1 MENKIKLNVEEQV
14 LRISIPTDN
23 GTIVVNN
30 PSDKLKNELIGL
42 LVNCIVENKDFDE
55 RKLMQD
61 LIDDC
66 TNVEFEGDIFEAT
79 NLTHEAKMITN
90 EILMIFQEIM
100 AEAYQI
106 IKIAMQQAKNE
117 MLQNEILNEKD
128 KIIEKAKEI
137 QEEKME
143 EIKEEV
149 KEEVKE
155 EIPHKTVR
163 KPQRSRGR
171 VNRK

>member
-1 MENKIKLNVEEQV
+1 MENKIKLNVEEQI

-23 GTIVVNN
+23 GVIVVNN
-30 PSDKLKNELIGL
+30 PSDKLKNELVAL

-61 LIDDC
+61 LIDNC

-90 EILMIFQEIM
+90 EILIIFQEII

-106 IKIAMQQAKNE
+106 IKLAMQQTKNE
-117 MLQNEILNEKD
+117 MLQNEILDEKNE
-128 KIIEKAKEI
+128 IIEKAKEI
-137 QEEKME
+137 QEEKAE

-149 KEEVKE
+149 KEEM
-155 EIPHKTVR
+155 PHKTVR

>member
-1 MENKIKLNVEEQV
+1 MENKIKLNVEEQI

-23 GTIVVNN
+23 GTIIVNN
-30 PSDKLKNELIGL
+30 PSDKLKNELVGL

-61 LIDDC
+61 LIDNC

-90 EILMIFQEIM
+90 EILIIFQEII

-106 IKIAMQQAKNE
+106 IKLAMQQAKNE
-117 MLQNEILNEKD
+117 MLQNEILDEKNEV
-128 KIIEKAKEI
+128 IEKAKEI
-137 QEEKME
+137 QEEKIE
-143 EIKEEV
+143 EI

>member
-1 MENKIKLNVEEQV
+1 MENKIKLNVEKKI

-23 GTIVVNN
+23 GTVVVNN
-30 PSDKLKNELIGL
+30 PSDKLKNELVGL

-66 TNVEFEGDIFEAT
+66 TNVEFEGDIFEAI

-117 MLQNEILNEKD
+117 MLQNEILDEKD

-149 KEEVKE
+149 KEEV
-155 EIPHKTVR
+155 PHKIVR
-163 KPQRSRGR
+163 KPQRSRGK
-171 VNRK
+171 VSRK

>member
-1 MENKIKLNVEEQV
+1 MENKIKLNAEEKI

-23 GTIVVNN
+23 GVIVVNN
-30 PSDKLKNELIGL
+30 PSDKLKNELVGL

-61 LIDDC
+61 LIDNC

-90 EILMIFQEIM
+90 EILIIFQEII
-100 AEAYQI
+100 AEAYQV
-106 IKIAMQQAKNE
+106 IKLAMQQAKNE
-117 MLQNEILNEKD
+117 MLQNEILDEKD

-137 QEEKME
+137 QEEKAE

-149 KEEVKE
+149 KEE
-155 EIPHKTVR
+155 ISHKTVR

-171 VNRK
+171 VSRK

>member
-1 MENKIKLNVEEQV
+1 MENKIKLNVEEKV

-23 GTIVVNN
+23 GVIVVNN
-30 PSDKLKNELIGL
+30 PSDKLKNELVGL

-61 LIDDC
+61 LIDNC

-90 EILMIFQEIM
+90 EILIIFQEIIG
-100 AEAYQI
+100 EAYQI
-106 IKIAMQQAKNE
+106 IKIAMQQTKNE
-117 MLQNEILNEKD
+117 MIQNEILDEKNE
-128 KIIEKAKEI
+128 IIEKAKEI
-137 QEEKME
+137 QEGKT
-143 EIKEEV
+143 EEV
-149 KEEVKE
+149 KENVKE

>member
-1 MENKIKLNVEEQV
+1 MENKIKLNVEEKV

-30 PSDKLKNELIGL
+30 PSDKLKNELVGL

-66 TNVEFEGDIFEAT
+66 TNVEFEGDIFETT

-117 MLQNEILNEKD
+117 MLQNEILDEKD

-137 QEEKME
+137 QEEKA
-143 EIKEEV
+143 
-149 KEEVKE
+149 EEVKE
-155 EIPHKTVR
+155 EISHKAVR

>member
-1 MENKIKLNVEEQV
+1 MENKIKLNAEEKI

-30 PSDKLKNELIGL
+30 PSDKLKNELVGL

-61 LIDDC
+61 LIDNC

-90 EILMIFQEIM
+90 EILIIFQEIM

-117 MLQNEILNEKD
+117 MLQNEILDEKD

-149 KEEVKE
+149 KEEV
-155 EIPHKTVR
+155 PHKTVR

-171 VNRK
+171 VSRK

>member
-1 MENKIKLNVEEQV
+1 MENKIKLNVEEKV

-23 GTIVVNN
+23 GVIVVNN
-30 PSDKLKNELIGL
+30 PSDKLKNELVGL

-61 LIDDC
+61 LIDNC

-90 EILMIFQEIM
+90 EILIIFQEIM
-100 AEAYQI
+100 GEAYQI

-117 MLQNEILNEKD
+117 MLQNEILDEKNE
-128 KIIEKAKEI
+128 IIEKAKEI
-137 QEEKME
+137 QEKA
-143 EIKEEV
+143 EEV

>member
-1 MENKIKLNVEEQV
+1 MENKVKLNVEEKV

-30 PSDKLKNELIGL
+30 PSDKLKNELVGL

-66 TNVEFEGDIFEAT
+66 TNVEFEGDIFEST

-90 EILMIFQEIM
+90 EILIIFQEIM

-106 IKIAMQQAKNE
+106 IKLAMQQAKNE
-117 MLQNEILNEKD
+117 MLQNEILDEKNE
-128 KIIEKAKEI
+128 IVEKAKEI
-137 QEEKME
+137 QEEKAE

-149 KEEVKE
+149 KEEV
-155 EIPHKTVR
+155 PHKTVR
-163 KPQRSRGR
+163 KPQRSRGK
-171 VNRK
+171 VSRK

>member
-1 MENKIKLNVEEQV
+1 MENKVKLNVEEKV

-30 PSDKLKNELIGL
+30 PSDKLKNELVGL

-61 LIDDC
+61 LIDNC

-90 EILMIFQEIM
+90 EILIIFQEII
-100 AEAYQI
+100 AEAYQV
-106 IKIAMQQAKNE
+106 IKLAMQQAKNE
-117 MLQNEILNEKD
+117 MLQNEILDEKD

-137 QEEKME
+137 QEEKAE

-149 KEEVKE
+149 KEE
-155 EIPHKTVR
+155 ISHKTVR

-171 VNRK
+171 VSRK

>member
-1 MENKIKLNVEEQV
+1 MENKIKLNVEEKV

-23 GTIVVNN
+23 GVIVVNN
-30 PSDKLKNELIGL
+30 PSDKLKNELVGL

-117 MLQNEILNEKD
+117 MLQNEILDEKNE
-128 KIIEKAKEI
+128 IVEKAKEI
-137 QEEKME
+137 QEEKIE

-149 KEEVKE
+149 KEE
-155 EIPHKTVR
+155 ISHKTVR

-171 VNRK
+171 VSRK

>member
-1 MENKIKLNVEEQV
+1 MKNKVKLNVEEKV

-30 PSDKLKNELIGL
+30 PSDKLKNELVGL

-66 TNVEFEGDIFEAT
+66 TNVEFEGDIFEST

-117 MLQNEILNEKD
+117 MLQNEILDEKD

-149 KEEVKE
+149 KEEV
-155 EIPHKTVR
+155 PHKTVR
-163 KPQRSRGR
+163 KPQRSRGK
-171 VNRK
+171 VSRK

>member
-1 MENKIKLNVEEQV
+1 MENKIKLNAEEKI

-30 PSDKLKNELIGL
+30 PSDKLKNELVGL

-61 LIDDC
+61 LIDNC

-90 EILMIFQEIM
+90 EILIIFQEII
-100 AEAYQI
+100 AEAYQV
-106 IKIAMQQAKNE
+106 IKLAMQQAKNE
-117 MLQNEILNEKD
+117 MLQNEILDEKD

-149 KEEVKE
+149 KEEV
-155 EIPHKTVR
+155 PHKTVR

>member
-1 MENKIKLNVEEQV
+1 MENKIKLNVEEKI

-30 PSDKLKNELIGL
+30 PSDKLKNELVGL

-61 LIDDC
+61 LIDNC

-90 EILMIFQEIM
+90 EILIIFQEII
-100 AEAYQI
+100 AEAYQV
-106 IKIAMQQAKNE
+106 IKLAMQQAKNE
-117 MLQNEILNEKD
+117 MLQNEILDEKNE
-128 KIIEKAKEI
+128 IVEKAKEI
-137 QEEKME
+137 QEEKAE
-143 EIKEEV
+143 EI

-171 VNRK
+171 VSRK

>member
-1 MENKIKLNVEEQV
+1 MENKIKLNVEKKI

-30 PSDKLKNELIGL
+30 PSDKLKNELVSL

-55 RKLMQD
+55 RKIMQD
-61 LIDDC
+61 LIDNC
-66 TNVEFEGDIFEAT
+66 TNVEFEGDIFETT

-117 MLQNEILNEKD
+117 MLQNEILDEKD

-149 KEEVKE
+149 KEEV
-155 EIPHKTVR
+155 PHKTVR
-163 KPQRSRGR
+163 KPQRSRGK
-171 VNRK
+171 VSRK

>member
-1 MENKIKLNVEEQV
+1 MENKIKLNVEEKV

-23 GTIVVNN
+23 GVIVVNN
-30 PSDKLKNELIGL
+30 PSDKLKNELVGL

-61 LIDDC
+61 LIDNC

-90 EILMIFQEIM
+90 EILIIFQEIM

-106 IKIAMQQAKNE
+106 IKLAMQQAKNE
-117 MLQNEILNEKD
+117 MLQNEILDEKNEV
-128 KIIEKAKEI
+128 IEKAKEI
-137 QEEKME
+137 QEKV
-143 EIKEEV
+143 EEV

>member
-1 MENKIKLNVEEQV
+1 MENKIKLNVEEQI

-23 GTIVVNN
+23 GVIVVNN

-61 LIDDC
+61 LIDNC

-90 EILMIFQEIM
+90 EILIIFQEIIG
-100 AEAYQI
+100 EAYQI

-117 MLQNEILNEKD
+117 MLQNEILDEKH

-149 KEEVKE
+149 KEE
-155 EIPHKTVR
+155 ISHKIVR

>member
-1 MENKIKLNVEEQV
+1 MENKIKLNVEKKI

-30 PSDKLKNELIGL
+30 PSDKLKNELVGL

-66 TNVEFEGDIFEAT
+66 TNVEFEGDIFEST

-117 MLQNEILNEKD
+117 
-128 KIIEKAKEI
+128 IIEKAKEI
-137 QEEKME
+137 QEEKVE
-143 EIKEEV
+143 EF
-149 KEEVKE
+149 KE
-155 EIPHKTVR
+155 EITHKTVR

-171 VNRK
+171 VSRK

>member
-1 MENKIKLNVEEQV
+1 MENKIKLNVEEKV
-14 LRISIPTDN
+14 LRLSIPTDN
-23 GTIVVNN
+23 GVIVVNN
-30 PSDKLKNELIGL
+30 PSDKLKNELVGL

-61 LIDDC
+61 LIDNC

-90 EILMIFQEIM
+90 EILIIFQEII

-106 IKIAMQQAKNE
+106 IKLAMQQTKNE
-117 MLQNEILNEKD
+117 MLQNEILDEKNEV
-128 KIIEKAKEI
+128 IEKAKEI
-137 QEEKME
+137 QEEKAE

-149 KEEVKE
+149 KEET
-155 EIPHKTVR
+155 PHKPVR

>member
-1 MENKIKLNVEEQV
+1 MENKIKLNAEEKI

-30 PSDKLKNELIGL
+30 PSDKLKNELVGL

-117 MLQNEILNEKD
+117 MLQNEILDEKD

-149 KEEVKE
+149 KEEV
-155 EIPHKTVR
+155 PHKTVR
-163 KPQRSRGR
+163 KPQRSRGK
-171 VNRK
+171 VSRK

>member
-1 MENKIKLNVEEQV
+1 MENKIKLNVEEKV

-23 GTIVVNN
+23 GVIVVNN
-30 PSDKLKNELIGL
+30 PSDKLKNELVGL

-66 TNVEFEGDIFEAT
+66 TNVEFEGDIFETT

-117 MLQNEILNEKD
+117 MLQNEILDEKD

-149 KEEVKE
+149 KEEV
-155 EIPHKTVR
+155 PHKTVR
-163 KPQRSRGR
+163 KPQRSRGK
-171 VNRK
+171 VSRK

>member
-1 MENKIKLNVEEQV
+1 MENKIKLNVEEQI

-23 GTIVVNN
+23 GVIVVNN

-61 LIDDC
+61 LIDNC

-90 EILMIFQEIM
+90 EILIIFQEIM

-117 MLQNEILNEKD
+117 MLQNEILDEKNEV
-128 KIIEKAKEI
+128 IEKAKEI
-137 QEEKME
+137 QEKA
-143 EIKEEV
+143 
-149 KEEVKE
+149 EEVKE
-155 EIPHKTVR
+155 EITHKTVR

-171 VNRK
+171 VSRK

>member
-1 MENKIKLNVEEQV
+1 MKNKIKLNVEEKI

-30 PSDKLKNELIGL
+30 PSDKLKNELVGL

-117 MLQNEILNEKD
+117 MLQNEILDEKD

-137 QEEKME
+137 QEEKIE
-143 EIKEEV
+143 EI

-163 KPQRSRGR
+163 KPQRGRGKVSR
-171 VNRK
+171 K

>member
-1 MENKIKLNVEEQV
+1 MENKIKLNVEEQI

-23 GTIVVNN
+23 GVIVVNN
-30 PSDKLKNELIGL
+30 PSDKLKNELVGL

-61 LIDDC
+61 LIDNC

-90 EILMIFQEIM
+90 EILIIFQEII
-100 AEAYQI
+100 AEAYQV
-106 IKIAMQQAKNE
+106 IKLAMQQTKNE
-117 MLQNEILNEKD
+117 MLQNEILDEKNE
-128 KIIEKAKEI
+128 IIEKAKEI
-137 QEEKME
+137 QEEKVE
-143 EIKEEV
+143 EIKEEI
-149 KEEVKE
+149 KEEM
-155 EIPHKTVR
+155 PHKTVR

>member
-1 MENKIKLNVEEQV
+1 MENKIKLNVEEKV

-23 GTIVVNN
+23 GVIVVNN
-30 PSDKLKNELIGL
+30 PSDKLKNELVGL

-61 LIDDC
+61 LIDNC

-90 EILMIFQEIM
+90 EILIIFQEIM
-100 AEAYQI
+100 GEAYQI

-117 MLQNEILNEKD
+117 MIQNEILDEKNE
-128 KIIEKAKEI
+128 IIEKAKEI
-137 QEEKME
+137 QEKE
-143 EIKEEV
+143 EEV

>member
-1 MENKIKLNVEEQV
+1 MENKIKLNVEKKI

-23 GTIVVNN
+23 GTVVVNN
-30 PSDKLKNELIGL
+30 PSDKLKNELVGL

-117 MLQNEILNEKD
+117 MLQNEILDEKD

-137 QEEKME
+137 QEEKTE

-149 KEEVKE
+149 KEEV
-155 EIPHKTVR
+155 PHKTVR
-163 KPQRSRGR
+163 KPQRSRGK
-171 VNRK
+171 VSRK

>member
-1 MENKIKLNVEEQV
+1 MKNKIKLNAEEKI

-30 PSDKLKNELIGL
+30 PSDKLKNELVGL

-117 MLQNEILNEKD
+117 MLQNEILDEKD

-137 QEEKME
+137 QEEKTE

-149 KEEVKE
+149 KEEV
-155 EIPHKTVR
+155 PHKTVR
-163 KPQRSRGR
+163 KPQRSRGK
-171 VNRK
+171 VSRK

>member
-1 MENKIKLNVEEQV
+1 MENKIKLNVEKKI

-30 PSDKLKNELIGL
+30 PSDKLKNELVSL

-55 RKLMQD
+55 RKLMQN

-117 MLQNEILNEKD
+117 MLQNEILDEKD

-137 QEEKME
+137 QEEKTE

-149 KEEVKE
+149 KEEV
-155 EIPHKTVR
+155 PHKTVR
-163 KPQRSRGR
+163 KPQRSRGK

>member
-1 MENKIKLNVEEQV
+1 MENKIKLNVEKKI

-23 GTIVVNN
+23 GTVVVNN
-30 PSDKLKNELIGL
+30 PSDKLKNELVGL

-117 MLQNEILNEKD
+117 MLQNEILDEKD

-137 QEEKME
+137 QEEKTE
-143 EIKEEV
+143 EIKEEA
-149 KEEVKE
+149 KE

>member
-1 MENKIKLNVEEQV
+1 MENKIKLNVEEKI

-30 PSDKLKNELIGL
+30 PSDKLKNELVGL

-117 MLQNEILNEKD
+117 MLQNEILDEKD

-143 EIKEEV
+143 EIKEEI
-149 KEEVKE
+149 KEEV
-155 EIPHKTVR
+155 PHKTVR
-163 KPQRSRGR
+163 KPQRSRGK
-171 VNRK
+171 VSRK

>member
-1 MENKIKLNVEEQV
+1 MENKVKLNVEEKV

-30 PSDKLKNELIGL
+30 PSDKLKNELVGL

-61 LIDDC
+61 LIDNC

-90 EILMIFQEIM
+90 EILIIFQEII
-100 AEAYQI
+100 AEAYQV
-106 IKIAMQQAKNE
+106 IKLAMQQAKNE
-117 MLQNEILNEKD
+117 MLQNEILDEKD

-149 KEEVKE
+149 KEVV
-155 EIPHKTVR
+155 PHKTVR
-163 KPQRSRGR
+163 KPQRSRGK
-171 VNRK
+171 VSRK

>member
-1 MENKIKLNVEEQV
+1 MENKIKLNVEKKI

-23 GTIVVNN
+23 GTVVVNN
-30 PSDKLKNELIGL
+30 PSDKLKNELVGL

-66 TNVEFEGDIFEAT
+66 TNVEFEGDIFEST

-117 MLQNEILNEKD
+117 MLQNEILDEKD

-149 KEEVKE
+149 KEEV
-155 EIPHKTVR
+155 PHKTVR

-171 VNRK
+171 VSRK

>member
-1 MENKIKLNVEEQV
+1 MENKIKLNVEEQI

-23 GTIVVNN
+23 GVIVVNN
-30 PSDKLKNELIGL
+30 PSDKLKNELVAL

-61 LIDDC
+61 LIDNC

-90 EILMIFQEIM
+90 EILIIFQEII

-106 IKIAMQQAKNE
+106 IKLAMQQTKNE
-117 MLQNEILNEKD
+117 MLQNEILDEKNE
-128 KIIEKAKEI
+128 IIEKAKEI
-137 QEEKME
+137 QEEKVE

-149 KEEVKE
+149 KEEM
-155 EIPHKTVR
+155 PHKTVR

>member
-1 MENKIKLNVEEQV
+1 MENKIKLNVEEKI

-30 PSDKLKNELIGL
+30 PSDKLKNELVGL

-66 TNVEFEGDIFEAT
+66 TNVEFEGDIFEST

-117 MLQNEILNEKD
+117 MLQNEILDEKD

-149 KEEVKE
+149 KEEV
-155 EIPHKTVR
+155 PRKTVR
-163 KPQRSRGR
+163 KPQRSRGK
-171 VNRK
+171 VSRK

>member
-1 MENKIKLNVEEQV
+1 MENKIKLNVEEKI

-30 PSDKLKNELIGL
+30 PSDKLKNELVGL

-66 TNVEFEGDIFEAT
+66 TNVEFEGDIFETT

-117 MLQNEILNEKD
+117 MLQNEILDEKD

-149 KEEVKE
+149 KEE
-155 EIPHKTVR
+155 IPHKTVR
-163 KPQRSRGR
+163 KPQRGRGKVSR
-171 VNRK
+171 K

>member
-1 MENKIKLNVEEQV
+1 MENKIKLNVEEKI

-30 PSDKLKNELIGL
+30 PSDKLKNELVGL

-55 RKLMQD
+55 RKIMQD

-66 TNVEFEGDIFEAT
+66 TNVEFEGDIFETT

-117 MLQNEILNEKD
+117 MLQNEILDEKD

-137 QEEKME
+137 QEEKTEEIKE

-149 KEEVKE
+149 
-155 EIPHKTVR
+155 PHKTVR
-163 KPQRSRGR
+163 KPQRSRGK
-171 VNRK
+171 VSRK

>member
-1 MENKIKLNVEEQV
+1 MENKIKLNVEKKI

-30 PSDKLKNELIGL
+30 PSDKLKNELVSL

-61 LIDDC
+61 LIDNC

-117 MLQNEILNEKD
+117 MLQNEILDEKD

-149 KEEVKE
+149 KEEV
-155 EIPHKTVR
+155 PHKTVR
-163 KPQRSRGR
+163 KPQRSRGK
-171 VNRK
+171 VSRK